1 MEIYVNIKVLI
12 LFTPDNA
19 YHRGVQ
25 RRGGSRRHFLR
36 LFRFLNDV
44 KTCLQYDFASQAIP
58 AWLLFWGCRLRTAV
72 SCITARLCAKTDV
85 CWASCRKHTCPI
97 TMNFTKSGSLHL
109 PRQKNG
115 VIDLSGAQ
123 VPFGTNL
130 LFQCGTQPALTLAV
144 EICEDL
150 WAPCLPV
157 RGTPWQ
163 APHLSAIFPPVTRPS
178 ARLNTA
184 VRL

>member
-1 MEIYVNIKVLI
+1 ML
-12 LFTPDNA
+12 A
-19 YHRGVQ
+19 GA
-25 RRGGSRRHFLR
+25 
-36 LFRFLNDV
+36 
-44 KTCLQYDFASQAIP
+44 FASQAIP
-58 AWLLFWGCRLRTAV
+58 AGTCFFQPVLQQGARDALADVLRDTAGCRFLFWGCRLRTAV

-85 CWASCRKHTCPI
+85 LGVVPKTTCPI
-97 TMNFTKSGSLHL
+97 TMKFYEKRQFT
-109 PRQKNG
+109 PAPAENG

-123 VPFGTNL
+123 VLFGTNL

-150 WAPCLPV
+150 WAPFASH